1 MLDLHQRSTHGSA
14 GAKRLSSPCW
24 QGTATLFPAGSAV
37 AAIDFHMDFS
47 LLQTQAFVPS
57 PTVRCRPFLCL
68 LGQIWLQKHVLAFT
82 FGNREGN
89 FSLGTSSHQPPG
101 RTVAAHQPQ
110 GCLRAFFLC
119 SFVLFTHF
127 CDFKGVFREDKL
139 LYHTFPQ
146 TRDSQGT
153 GTTAGARR
161 RHLQPPRGTPR
172 PRPRCAAGG
181 SGCGGPEPPGTEG
194 RREENAAGAHGAAPA
209 PVEGPHHDLRRPPLG
224 ERGGGRPEGP
234 GGERRE
240 AGAGCP
246 GGSLTIVSVYGVL
259 KG

>member
-1 MLDLHQRSTHGSA
+1 MLDLHQRSTHCSA
-14 GAKRLSSPCW
+14 GAKRLSSPSW

-119 SFVLFTHF
+119 SFVLFTNF

-139 LYHTFPQ
+139 LYRTHTKGILFQQGNSGPGSGLW
-146 TRDSQGT
+146 TVLSPPHPSQG
-153 GTTAGARR
+153 
-161 RHLQPPRGTPR
+161 L
-172 PRPRCAAGG
+172 CC
-181 SGCGGPEPPGTEG
+181 SE
-194 RREENAAGAHGAAPA
+194 
-209 PVEGPHHDLRRPPLG
+209 
-224 ERGGGRPEGP
+224 
-234 GGERRE
+234 
-240 AGAGCP
+240 
-246 GGSLTIVSVYGVL
+246 
-259 KG
+259 